1 MEKNKTKIELSY
13 FQLTLEQYLKSEG
26 NDLIKDKEFVRN
38 RSQRA
43 AETFS
48 SLIKDGMGYDE
59 AVAQAN
65 EVLFEKIK

>member
-43 AETFS
+43 AETS
-48 SLIKDGMGYDE
+48 
-59 AVAQAN
+59 
-65 EVLFEKIK
+65 VL